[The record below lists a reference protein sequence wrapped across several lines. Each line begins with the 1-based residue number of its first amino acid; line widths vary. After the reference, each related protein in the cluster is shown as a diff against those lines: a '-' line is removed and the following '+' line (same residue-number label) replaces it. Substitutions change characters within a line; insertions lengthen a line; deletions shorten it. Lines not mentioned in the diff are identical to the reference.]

1 MKLFYKILICCLLL
15 ATGQICRAQEGL
27 AVAPLFSGR
36 YNTDKQA
43 VVVLIKGSKLK
54 DYNLSLFHS
63 ISVTDR
69 PDDVALFEA
78 AVRADSRKADNS
90 ETVKSGD
97 NTVAGYYQLPPASPG
112 KKNRFILFRK
122 TSPGEATLIYLEGD
136 TQLDKLINLFIRK
149 KS

>member
-27 AVAPLFSGR
+27 AVTPLFSGK

-78 AVRADSRKADNS
+78 AVHADSRKADNS